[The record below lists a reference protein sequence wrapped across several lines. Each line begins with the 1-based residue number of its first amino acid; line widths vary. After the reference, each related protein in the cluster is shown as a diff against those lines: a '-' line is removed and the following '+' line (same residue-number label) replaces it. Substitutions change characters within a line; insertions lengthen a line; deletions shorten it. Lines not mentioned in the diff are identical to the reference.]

1 MQMIQQD
8 DILSLIC
15 CIVDAMNDQN
25 ANAQRPL
32 SSKEFLEQR
41 RQRRLEGRQSA
52 SVQPGS
58 VQPGLVQ
65 AETPQRQS
73 AQSESIGSVSN
84 RPGSFAP
91 EQTSTQQN
99 YDLRSAEQYQD
110 QDLNNSYI
118 NSLPMDFSPEQ
129 SRIAPGLY
137 KPIPEQELFAWEAPS
152 RPFKKRNRKFFV
164 NITVIAALLSMIFVF
179 IGQILPVA
187 VVFSVVFLVYILSV
201 IPPQMVEVKI
211 TNYGIRVEDVLY
223 YWEEMGNFWLEEKYG
238 QNMLFIE
245 IGRFPGR
252 LSLMLGETSPELI
265 TELLSEVLLNKRPE
279 LTAFEKG
286 AKWLQEKFPLEA

>member
-1 MQMIQQD
+1 MIQQD